1 MTFISIWSLS
11 MTQKVLHYDNAPQMV
26 QNIRLEIQNGYHV
39 VVLTTNGKDWICVL
53 EEPAKNE

>member
-1 MTFISIWSLS
+1 MI
-11 MTQKVLHYDNAPQMV
+11 QKVLHYDNAPQMV

-39 VVLTTNGKDWICVL
+39 VQLTTNGKDWICVL